1 MSMTTFFALP
11 FVCSFAV
18 GAMSFLNVRPVVMA
32 AAMPFVCGGVWV
44 LV

>member
-1 MSMTTFFALP
+1 MTTFFALP

-18 GAMSFLNVRPVVMA
+18 GAMSFLGVRPVVMGA
-32 AAMPFVCGGVWV
+32 TLPFVCCGVWV